1 MKQTITDV
9 AVENKHVFVRA
20 DFNVPLDDACQI
32 TDDTRIQKTL
42 PTIKYLLDHHAAV
55 ILASHLGRPKGQVV
69 EKYSLKPVAKRL
81 SELLGIPV
89 KFAPDCVGPETQA
102 LAKALKPGE
111 VLLLE
116 NLRFHKEEEKNGA
129 DFAKELASL
138 ADVGINDAFG
148 CCHRAHASVAGIT
161 KYLPM
166 AAGFLLE
173 KEIQFIGGAVDHP
186 QHPFAAIIGGAKVSD
201 KIEVISNLLPKVDLM
216 IIGGGMANTFLAAQ
230 GYGIGKSLVEADKI
244 DLAKS
249 LIAQAKAEGTKL
261 LLPVDVMVAA
271 AFDNDADHKVV
282 PVDQVPADWMILDV
296 GTKTQEL
303 FAKELAPM
311 KLIVWNGPMGVF
323 EMENY
328 AKGTEAVAKAV
339 ADSDAVSI
347 VGGGDSVSAVN
358 KTGLADKISHIS
370 TGGGA
375 SLEYLEGKQL
385 PGVVSLAN
393 KGRKTILAGNW
404 KMNHLGADV
413 KATLTGLAEQVPA
426 DGKADV
432 VIAPVFPY
440 LPLAVELTKGTP
452 IQIAAQNMHWED
464 NGAYTGEVAPAM
476 LVDIGVTHVIIG
488 HSERRT
494 YFNETDETVNK
505 KVKAALAH
513 GLTPI
518 LCCGETLEQ
527 REEGIMQ
534 SFIEG
539 QIEKALSGVEK
550 GEMPKVVIAYEPI
563 WAIGTGKTASAAQ
576 AEEVCAIIRKKVAA
590 LYDDATADATSI
602 LYGGSVKGSNVAEL
616 TGSADIDGGL
626 VGGAS
631 LKVDDF
637 MAIINNAVIK

>member
-1 MKQTITDV
+1 MKKTITDV
-9 AVENKHVFVRA
+9 NVENKRVFVRA
-20 DFNVPLDDACQI
+20 DFNVPLDENCNI

-42 PTIKYLLDHHAAV
+42 PTIKYLLDHKAAV

-81 SELLGIPV
+81 SELLGIDV
-89 KFAPDCVGPETQA
+89 KFAPDCVGAETKA
-102 LAKALKPGE
+102 MADALKPGE

-116 NLRFHKEEEKNGA
+116 NLRFHKEEEKNGE
-129 DFAKELASL
+129 DFARQLASL
-138 ADVGINDAFG
+138 AEVGINDAFG

-161 KYLPM
+161 KFLPM

-173 KEIQFIGGAVDHP
+173 KEIRFIGGAVDNP
-186 QHPFAAIIGGAKVSD
+186 AHPFAAIIGGAKVSD

-244 DLAKS
+244 DLAKQ
-249 LIAQAKAEGTKL
+249 LINQAKEQGTKL

-271 AFDNDADHKVV
+271 EFKNDADHKVV
-282 PVDQVPADWMILDV
+282 PVDAVPADWMILDV

-385 PGVVSLAN
+385 PGVVSLSD
-393 KGRKTILAGNW
+393 KRKTIIAGNW
-404 KMNHLGADV
+404 KMNHLAADANETIQGLVAKVPQDV
-413 KATLTGLAEQVPA
+413 KPEVI
-426 DGKADV
+426 
-432 VIAPVFPY
+432 IAPVFPY
-440 LPLAVELTKGTP
+440 LPMAVEMTKGTP
-452 IQIAAQNMHWED
+452 IHVAAQNMHWEEK
-464 NGAYTGEVAPAM
+464 GAFTGEVSPAM

-505 KVKAALAH
+505 KAKAALAH
-513 GLTPI
+513 NLTPI
-518 LCCGETLEQ
+518 ICCGETLEQ
-527 REEGIMQ
+527 REQGIMQ
-534 SFIEG
+534 SWIEG
-539 QIEKALSGVEK
+539 QIEKALAGLSAADVK
-550 GEMPKVVIAYEPI
+550 KVVIAYEPI

-576 AEEVCAIIRKKVAA
+576 AEEVCAIIRKKIAA
-590 LYDDATADATSI
+590 LYDEATAEVVSI
-602 LYGGSVKGSNVAEL
+602 LYGGSVKGGNVAEL

-631 LKVDDF
+631 LKADDF
-637 MAIINNAVIK
+637 LAIINNAVVK